1 MHSLASTPNSGLP
14 TLARKVGN
22 EFPKPQ
28 QENGAGKKGA
38 EGNSRS
44 RVLVPLLFEL
54 RAHECQASFAQSHS
68 CIQLYYKEKGRSDK
82 KTTGKENI
90 CRYSSLACHGNCS
103 YLFFFLSA
111 DQERWI
117 VFCFLC
123 RQEMQMKRFACWS
136 NACCIVP
143 LWIKGLHVCCGEAA
157 GETGFCRT
165 ACRLRKQVSL
175 SFFFLAAVS
184 EHVFH

>member
-123 RQEMQMKRFACWS
+123 RQEMQMKTYVCSTSRSCI
-136 NACCIVP
+136 CCI
-143 LWIKGLHVCCGEAA
+143 LFRLD
-157 GETGFCRT
+157 
-165 ACRLRKQVSL
+165 RLRYDVE
-175 SFFFLAAVS
+175 AMRV
-184 EHVFH
+184 V